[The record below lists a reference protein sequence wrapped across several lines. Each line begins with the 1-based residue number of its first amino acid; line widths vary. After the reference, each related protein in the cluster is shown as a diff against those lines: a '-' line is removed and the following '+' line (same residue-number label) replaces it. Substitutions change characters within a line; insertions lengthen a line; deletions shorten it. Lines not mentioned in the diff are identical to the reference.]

1 MTTKSAPLPVSD
13 EQLAFI
19 SRPDAEIA
27 QSVATLSFDKE
38 KMNKRLSGDSWA
50 LVVQAHLY
58 HDHILTLMLAE
69 NLAKPKALTLDRL
82 SFANKMELA
91 RAMALVP
98 EALAS
103 FWKKLNKVRNSI
115 AHDLDFELTDDE
127 VQALK
132 RALPDY
138 LITAGGQHERETGLP
153 LSLRDVLALTIFS
166 ADKQR
171 QHLAAA
177 RLISGK
183 YNLMLQATAAHQEFP
198 LDP

>member
-1 MTTKSAPLPVSD
+1 MTIKGVATPISD

-19 SRPDAEIA
+19 SRPDTEIA
-27 QSVATLSFDKE
+27 KSVASLSFDK
-38 KMNKRLSGDSWA
+38 KKLDKRLSGDAWA

-69 NLAKPKALTLDRL
+69 NLVKPKALNLDRL
-82 SFANKMELA
+82 SFANKLDLA

-98 EALAS
+98 EAFVS

-115 AHDLDFELTDDE
+115 AHDLDYELTDDE
-127 VQALK
+127 VLLLK

-138 LITAGGQHERETGLP
+138 LLIAGSRHEHETGLS

-171 QHLAAA
+171 QSLAAT
-177 RLISGK
+177 RLISKK
-183 YNLMLQATAAHQEFP
+183 YSLMLQATAAHQDFP
-198 LDP
+198 LSL